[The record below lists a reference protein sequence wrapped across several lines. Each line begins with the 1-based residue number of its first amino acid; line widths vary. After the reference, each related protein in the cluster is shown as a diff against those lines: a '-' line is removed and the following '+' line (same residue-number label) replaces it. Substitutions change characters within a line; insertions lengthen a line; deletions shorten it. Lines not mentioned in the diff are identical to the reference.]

1 MSPKISRKQL
11 TAARFVTCAPA
22 LPFFSDVEKSVKKQL
37 QTIRSNPFL
46 PRDIDVGGF
55 VYDVRTGKLHEISE
69 ATE

>member
-1 MSPKISRKQL
+1 
-11 TAARFVTCAPA
+11 
-22 LPFFSDVEKSVKKQL
+22 VEKSVQKQL

-69 ATE
+69 ATEEARAASLSS